1 MQTEDA
7 LDFQA
12 KLGEQGMAER
22 REQQRRKDYVANQ
35 AYSLLCL
42 FSYGEAIICCNS
54 GLALSQRFREETR
67 RELESRTIRHT
78 SVHFQIGLLANS
90 WKLIFTYPIISERLV
105 AAGHFGILP
114 LRVLALMRLNRRVLV
129 GRHGGV
135 RGWLF
140 I

>member
-1 MQTEDA
+1 M
-7 LDFQA
+7 
-12 KLGEQGMAER
+12 
-22 REQQRRKDYVANQ
+22 
-35 AYSLLCL
+35 
-42 FSYGEAIICCNS
+42 
-54 GLALSQRFREETR
+54 
-67 RELESRTIRHT
+67 
-78 SVHFQIGLLANS
+78 HFQIGLLANS

-105 AAGHFGILP
+105 AAGHSGILP